1 MSILGIKEIIEISK
15 PRIVVLLVITAVTSM
30 YAASKL
36 IGPELDTW
44 GLIHIIIAGGLA
56 SAGSSA
62 LNHYYD
68 RDIDPLMERTSTRP
82 IPSGRIKPN
91 SVLIYGLAVS
101 VISVVYGA
109 LALNYVSAFFIALGI
124 FFYVIIY
131 TAWLKR
137 LNSSNIVIGGRVI
150 EQGSTIMNK
159 DSDIIGGEITF
170 YGKTKKNFSA
180 NKYGNCQW
188 VVGCNF
194 GVRRD
199 YLLEIDGFDK
209 NYKGNA
215 MLEDCDF
222 CFNVKKCDGMVLFSP
237 KPTLE
242 HLRVPTGGTRQLK
255 NSKGMYYRAHNT
267 VYFFRKYGKRRFLF
281 FVFLFQQ
288 RL

>member
-1 MSILGIKEIIEISK
+1 MDDDVIPTYNFIEQY
-15 PRIVVLLVITAVTSM
+15 LLEFQDN
-30 YAASKL
+30 
-36 IGPELDTW
+36 PQ
-44 GLIHIIIAGGLA
+44 
-56 SAGSSA
+56 
-62 LNHYYD
+62 
-68 RDIDPLMERTSTRP
+68 P
-82 IPSGRIKPN
+82 
-91 SVLIYGLAVS
+91 
-101 VISVVYGA
+101 
-109 LALNYVSAFFIALGI
+109 
-124 FFYVIIY
+124 
-131 TAWLKR
+131 
-137 LNSSNIVIGGRVI
+137 NIVIGGRVI

-281 FVFLFQQ
+281 FVFLYLNGIALKDWLRQKHGFSAFFWAWIGFFKG
-288 RL
+288 LHTKLKI